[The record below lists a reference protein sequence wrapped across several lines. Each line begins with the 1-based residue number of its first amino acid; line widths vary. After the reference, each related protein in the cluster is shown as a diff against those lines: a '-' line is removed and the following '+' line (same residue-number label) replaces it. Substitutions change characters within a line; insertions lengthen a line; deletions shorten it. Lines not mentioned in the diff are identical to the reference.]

1 MLPAQGYWA
10 PSGLF
15 VMEGSV
21 HVPQCGDTLHSIMSG
36 ASGVPI
42 SWQCWEAVKGG
53 LPCCAAPKGSACLQ
67 IFHSASGKSISLGP
81 LFSTGSSLL
90 LHSVVWEWLCL
101 GTCCGLCLP
110 PVSMA
115 QQLAAQICTWV
126 VWAAVASLCAAAP
139 HCKHPTTL
147 QGHFFMQVKQG
158 VFVLTMLPC
167 GERNSLSPIS
177 LNAARCLLLLIPCD
191 CLCVYIRKT
200 KTSSGREPWTIWV
213 LSQSWTTW
221 PRLLSCS
228 TRTTTRWGIEQ

>member
-36 ASGVPI
+36 ASGVVI

-90 LHSVVWEWLCL
+90 LHSVV
-101 GTCCGLCLP
+101 
-110 PVSMA
+110 
-115 QQLAAQICTWV
+115 
-126 VWAAVASLCAAAP
+126 
-139 HCKHPTTL
+139 
-147 QGHFFMQVKQG
+147 
-158 VFVLTMLPC
+158 
-167 GERNSLSPIS
+167 
-177 LNAARCLLLLIPCD
+177 
-191 CLCVYIRKT
+191 
-200 KTSSGREPWTIWV
+200 
-213 LSQSWTTW
+213 
-221 PRLLSCS
+221 
-228 TRTTTRWGIEQ
+228 